1 LKASPFSSCRFDGP
15 KNACALSHMFW
26 GILLAT
32 AGTGPP
38 FWRNFAAWHGM
49 FIAFLKG
56 IQDEGSVCDLRFTFV
71 RRIV

>member
-1 LKASPFSSCRFDGP
+1 
-15 KNACALSHMFW
+15 MFW